1 MDITIVLGFI
11 FSIISGIIANF
22 ISNKLDKNNK
32 LDFNMEPKPITKKV
46 SKEHSDY
53 ESEIIRE
60 ENRKFV
66 NEKFTNFMFYVI
78 SYIIVILAFYIPM
91 IIFINTF
98 GTAIDFNKTK
108 LAIDFILYKKDFILT
123 SSICALILYIPIL
136 FISKKVTILISLFL
150 TNFLKI
156 TNSKMIALRI
166 IIIVFLSIFLLA
178 NVYYAL
184 KLNIS
189 WWDSIKYTFSIV
201 LFIFALGINNP

>member
-1 MDITIVLGFI
+1 MESSIIFGFI

-32 LDFNMEPKPITKKV
+32 LDFNMEPKPIAKKV

-66 NEKFTNFMFYVI
+66 NEKFTNFMFYVS
-78 SYIIVILAFYIPM
+78 SYIIVALAFYLPM

-108 LAIDFILYKKDFILT
+108 LAIDFILHKDDFILI

-136 FISKKVTILISLFL
+136 FISKKGTLLISLFL
-150 TNFLKI
+150 TNFWKI

-166 IIIVFLSIFLLA
+166 LIIGFLALFLGA
-178 NVYYAL
+178 NVFYLL
-184 KLNIS
+184 KLNIL
-189 WWDSIKYTFSIV
+189 WWDSIKYTFTLV
-201 LFIFALGINNP
+201 LFLFALGTNP

>member
-1 MDITIVLGFI
+1 M
-11 FSIISGIIANF
+11 N
-22 ISNKLDKNNK
+22 
-32 LDFNMEPKPITKKV
+32 
-46 SKEHSDY
+46 
-53 ESEIIRE
+53 
-60 ENRKFV
+60 
-66 NEKFTNFMFYVI
+66 
-78 SYIIVILAFYIPM
+78 
-91 IIFINTF
+91 
-98 GTAIDFNKTK
+98 AIDFNKTK